1 MLKTEKKGSL
11 SVKIAML
18 YGISMSMLL
27 VCLMVF
33 TVMEVRSSVM
43 KINRELCEE
52 ISIAR
57 SEEVGKWLVS
67 FEKEVSIYATGDAL
81 KYDNLENIKLYIE
94 SKKDTLDKNFEDLFF
109 SDLNGDFYNINGGTG
124 NIAGRDYYQALVVE
138 KKDYYISDTL
148 ISKVSGNPIVVVAK
162 SVKNRSGKT
171 VGFVGGPIKLDAISE
186 MSQKIKLGKNG
197 FGWIVDGKG
206 IVIAHPN
213 KEYIMKLNII
223 DSSKTGFTGLDDL
236 GRKMIKGEKG
246 FGTAV
251 TAAGVKE
258 DIFYA
263 PVPDS
268 PNWSF
273 GIVVPHSQLNEA
285 SDRITR
291 ILTVLV
297 LIIILIIIIISV
309 MIAKSI
315 VRPVL
320 IMTEVLEGIAGGDLV
335 LKHIAEKDKKKI
347 IARNDEIGKIGK
359 ATNNMLENLTKI
371 VGDVQRA
378 AQQVAAGSDQISSTS
393 MQVSQGS
400 TEQAASTEEVSSSI
414 EEMNATI
421 RQNTENSVA
430 TEKISQQVAVEAE
443 EGGGAVIDSVKA
455 IKEIADKIGIVEEI
469 ARQTNLLA
477 LNAAIEAARAG
488 EAGKGFAVVASE
500 VRKLAERS
508 QKAAGEITELS
519 KSTVDTVSRAGELI
533 QKIVPD
539 IKKTAD
545 LVREISSASKEQDS
559 GADQINKAMI
569 QLDSVVQVNATASEE
584 MASMAEELS
593 GQAQYLSEAITY
605 FKTE

>member
-33 TVMEVRSSVM
+33 TVVEVRSSVM

-57 SEEVGKWLVS
+57 SEEIGKWLVS

-81 KYDNLENIKLYIE
+81 KSGDIKKIKEYIE
-94 SKKDTLDKNFEDLFF
+94 SKKNTIDKNYEDLFF
-109 SDLNGDFYNINGGTG
+109 SDIDGIFYNMNGGSSD
-124 NIAGRDYYQALVVE
+124 ISGRSYYKAIV
-138 KKDYYISDTL
+138 KDNKDYFISETL
-148 ISKVSGNPIVVVAK
+148 ISSVTGNPIVVIAK
-162 SVKNRSGKT
+162 SVKDNHGKT
-171 VGFVGGPIKLDAISE
+171 VGFIGGPIKLDAISE

-236 GRKMIKGEKG
+236 GRRMIKGEKG

-258 DIFYA
+258 DLFYA
-263 PVPDS
+263 PVPGS

-285 SDRITR
+285 ADRITR

-320 IMTEVLEGIAGGDLV
+320 IMTEVLERIAGGDLV
-335 LKHIAEKDKKKI
+335 IKHIAEKDKKKNY
-347 IARNDEIGKIGK
+347 R
-359 ATNNMLENLTKI
+359 
-371 VGDVQRA
+371 
-378 AQQVAAGSDQISSTS
+378 
-393 MQVSQGS
+393 
-400 TEQAASTEEVSSSI
+400 
-414 EEMNATI
+414 
-421 RQNTENSVA
+421 
-430 TEKISQQVAVEAE
+430 
-443 EGGGAVIDSVKA
+443 
-455 IKEIADKIGIVEEI
+455 
-469 ARQTNLLA
+469 
-477 LNAAIEAARAG
+477 
-488 EAGKGFAVVASE
+488 
-500 VRKLAERS
+500 
-508 QKAAGEITELS
+508 
-519 KSTVDTVSRAGELI
+519 
-533 QKIVPD
+533 
-539 IKKTAD
+539 
-545 LVREISSASKEQDS
+545 
-559 GADQINKAMI
+559 
-569 QLDSVVQVNATASEE
+569 
-584 MASMAEELS
+584 
-593 GQAQYLSEAITY
+593 
-605 FKTE
+605 